1 MGRGKEKRIF
11 RRNRWKERTDRED
24 KWKKMNGCLE
34 GRKKEGR
41 MVGFMKGGMYG
52 REDGCS
58 EERIRRRMD
67 EMSR

>member
-1 MGRGKEKRIF
+1 MGRGKKKRIF
-11 RRNRWKERTDRED
+11 RMNRWKERTDRED
-24 KWKKMNGCLE
+24 KWKKMNGRLE

-41 MVGFMKGGMYG
+41 MVGFMKGEMYG

>member
-1 MGRGKEKRIF
+1 MNG
-11 RRNRWKERTDRED
+11 WED